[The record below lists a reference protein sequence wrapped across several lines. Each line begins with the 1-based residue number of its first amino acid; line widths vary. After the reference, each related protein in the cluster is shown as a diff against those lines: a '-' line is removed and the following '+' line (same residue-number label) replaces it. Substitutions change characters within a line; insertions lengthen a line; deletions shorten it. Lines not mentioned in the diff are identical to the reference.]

1 MPPVE
6 CVIEVEG
13 NPHVVVFTS
22 NAIFRLEER
31 LGQSIVVI
39 ASRLMRDDAG
49 FRELQ
54 AILWAGLEGARLRR
68 RTPRA
73 SWSMDEVGDLIDA
86 GGGPP
91 VFWPRWA
98 KSVGQALAWAMPK
111 PEPKPEPA
119 GPATSPE
126 TPVDPQ

>member
-13 NPHVVVFTS
+13 NPYVIVYTS

-31 LGQSIVVI
+31 LGQPIMVV
-39 ASRLMRDDAG
+39 ASRLMGNDAG

-68 RTPRA
+68 KAPRVP
-73 SWSMDEVGDLIDA
+73 WTMDEVGDLIDA
-86 GGGPP
+86 GGGPA

-98 KSVGQALAWAMPK
+98 KSIGEALAWAMPK
-111 PEPKPEPA
+111 PEPKKEPEQEPA
-119 GPATSPE
+119 
-126 TPVDPQ
+126 DPQ